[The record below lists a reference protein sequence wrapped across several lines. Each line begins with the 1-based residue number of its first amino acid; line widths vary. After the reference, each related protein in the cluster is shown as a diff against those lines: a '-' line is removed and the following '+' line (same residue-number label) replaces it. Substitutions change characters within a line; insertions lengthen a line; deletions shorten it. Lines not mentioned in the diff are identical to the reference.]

1 MTSVLH
7 VCSLH
12 DLSELSSV
20 SKLSRKEEKENMQ
33 GLNNRLAG
41 YIDKVAIKY
50 ILAASSFRNI
60 KNNSVFS

>member
-1 MTSVLH
+1 

-12 DLSELSSV
+12 DLSELSAV

-41 YIDKVAIKY
+41 YIDKVV
-50 ILAASSFRNI
+50 RHHVNNI
-60 KNNSVFS
+60 

>member
-1 MTSVLH
+1 MTSVLP

-41 YIDKVAIKY
+41 YIDKVAIKH
-50 ILAASSFRNI
+50 I
-60 KNNSVFS
+60 FSRFIFL

>member
-1 MTSVLH
+1 MTSVLP

-41 YIDKVAIKY
+41 YIDKVSSTFKAG
-50 ILAASSFRNI
+50 SSFRT
-60 KNNSVFS
+60 